1 MISSEIIR
9 VFIPQTMFGLG
20 AINTIGDLTR
30 GFAPSKILIV
40 TDKGVVKA
48 GIIDALKLPLNKAGF
63 KADVFDKCGI
73 EAPVSVIEE
82 LCRKI
87 KDEKYDLLIGVGGGS
102 SMDATKAASLLV
114 ANAGVTI
121 QDLIKGR
128 PVEKTVTKILVPT
141 TAGTGSE
148 WSLAAVV
155 TNDNI
160 DNRTYAF
167 LSDKNYPDAVI
178 IDPELTRNLPQK
190 ITADTGMDALTH
202 AIEAYT
208 SCRANIVSDM
218 FASTAIRLV
227 SGSLRQAYAKGSIYM
242 DERYKISIAAAL
254 AMLAASHSGLG
265 IAHIMNNALGKKA
278 HISHGSTVTLLLPYV
293 MEYNLIANP
302 AKYAEV
308 AKLLGENTKND
319 LSLMDAAFKSVE
331 AVRRLAS
338 DLGLPQKLSD
348 VGITEGDI
356 PDLVDELMIHA
367 PGIEFMN
374 PREVSRE
381 DAIRIYTKAL

>member
-1 MISSEIIR
+1 MIRSEIIR
-9 VFIPQTMFGLG
+9 VFIPPTMFGLG

-48 GIIDALKLPLNKAGF
+48 GIIDTLKSPLNKAGF
-63 KADVFDKCGI
+63 EADVFDGCGI
-73 EAPVSVIEE
+73 EAPLTIIEG
-82 LCRKI
+82 LSRKV
-87 KDEKYDLLIGVGGGS
+87 KDERYDLLIGVGGGS
-102 SMDATKAASLLV
+102 SMDTTKAASLLA
-114 ANAGVTI
+114 ANVGVTI
-121 QDLIKGR
+121 QDLINGK

-148 WSLAAVV
+148 WSLATVI
-155 TNDNI
+155 TNDSV
-160 DNRTYAF
+160 DNRTYLF
-167 LSDKNYPDAVI
+167 LTDKNFPDAVI

-218 FASTAIRLV
+218 FASTAIKLA
-227 SGSLRQAYAKGSIYM
+227 SGSLRQAYAKGCIYM
-242 DERYKISIAAAL
+242 DERYKISIAASL
-254 AMLAASHSGLG
+254 AMLAGSHSGLG
-265 IAHIMNNALGKKA
+265 IAHVMNNALGKKA

-308 AKLLGENTKND
+308 AKLLGENTNA
-319 LSLMDAAFKSVE
+319 LSRWM
-331 AVRRLAS
+331 RL
-338 DLGLPQKLSD
+338 LS
-348 VGITEGDI
+348 
-356 PDLVDELMIHA
+356 P
-367 PGIEFMN
+367 
-374 PREVSRE
+374 
-381 DAIRIYTKAL
+381 